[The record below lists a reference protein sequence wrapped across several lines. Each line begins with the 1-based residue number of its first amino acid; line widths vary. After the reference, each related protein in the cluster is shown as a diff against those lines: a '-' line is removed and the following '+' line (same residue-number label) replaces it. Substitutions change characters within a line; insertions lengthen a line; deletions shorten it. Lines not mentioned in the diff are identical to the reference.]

1 MAVDLPIFLPS
12 PLSKKT
18 SHVPGSSVQIPEGQR
33 EAPSAEHCPAQ
44 LTPFPQEA
52 SSKVLSGLQ
61 QVTLLE
67 CLEKVK
73 ALSKKSTEG
82 VFVSAVVVAV
92 SPEITIQF
100 LHIDTVE

>member
-1 MAVDLPIFLPS
+1 MSVDLPLLSSLPPPKS
-12 PLSKKT
+12 RL
-18 SHVPGSSVQIPEGQR
+18 HVPGKSVQSPEGQR